1 MIQIY
6 VVSNHAY
13 TTNSETKNVPVTPP
27 LFPLIVATTPMYINK
42 YTMERMVNA
51 RFMCSLESQR
61 LLSENQCGFVHRVIL
76 FIVKRSRWPYW
87 FMYYYFKGMRSNHIL
102 RYCLQKKKKKK
113 SRSLQYNVEIK
124 HRFRWS
130 VAFRFHVSFTSVHRR
145 SLSHRHYNVR
155 ICSSLPQLC
164 VNTTWVL
171 HKVTSCLLLFL
182 TQTLTTFRNC
192 TRTCYMKQRR
202 SFPSRSLAK

>member
-13 TTNSETKNVPVTPP
+13 TTNSETKNVPSP
-27 LFPLIVATTPMYINK
+27 LLFFHWLLQPHRCTLISIPWKEWSM
-42 YTMERMVNA
+42 
-51 RFMCSLESQR
+51 LD
-61 LLSENQCGFVHRVIL
+61 LCGHWNHSVFSRRTSVIL
-76 FIVKRSRWPYW
+76 FIVKRSRCPYW

-102 RYCLQKKKKKK
+102 RYCLQKKKQKK
-113 SRSLQYNVEIK
+113 SRSLQYNAEIK

-130 VAFRFHVSFTSVHRR
+130 VAFRFHVSFSSVHRR

-171 HKVTSCLLLFL
+171 HKVASCLLLFL

-192 TRTCYMKQRR
+192 TRTWYMKQ
-202 SFPSRSLAK
+202 FPSSSIAK

>member
-1 MIQIY
+1 MLDLCGHW
-6 VVSNHAY
+6 NHSVFSRRTSVDSY
-13 TTNSETKNVPVTPP
+13 IGSSCSSWNVQDA
-27 LFPLIVATTPMYINK
+27 LIDLCII
-42 YTMERMVNA
+42 
-51 RFMCSLESQR
+51 
-61 LLSENQCGFVHRVIL
+61 IL
-76 FIVKRSRWPYW
+76 RECVPIIFFDTVCRKRSR
-87 FMYYYFKGMRSNHIL
+87 K
-102 RYCLQKKKKKK
+102 KKKKKK